1 MVHSNQSLFTEQKWY
16 LVSPAA
22 NGQWSDVVAGWAAA
36 GATAASSATFY
47 KFIYKLHEPVT
58 NGVSLSQNSWDQ
70 IDITG
75 THDDLEENVGY
86 FVYVETAGTESEPAA
101 AALLQIVVSS
111 EMGNGPGGLL
121 SNASRY
127 NAGGDPSHTGA
138 DTDTHG
144 PNYGISIVTA
154 DDSTFDSLKLKSVQV
169 VIDGAHYTSYDWNTT
184 DMNEGFGDFDTLEGW
199 AVARSGALNEVNG
212 NPAATS
218 VSNTTTSGGTI
229 VSGRNRDMEVLR
241 ITPNHK
247 VPPTDGYEDTAPQL
261 LATSS
266 VQVVFYDSAN
276 STDVTFRADSV
287 GAGEYKLDVVNV

>member
-22 NGQWSDVVAGWAAA
+22 NGQWADVVAGWAAA

-101 AALLQIVVSS
+101 AALLQVVVSN
-111 EMGNGPGGLL
+111 EIGDGTGGLL
-121 SNASRY
+121 SSAQYY
-127 NAGGDPSHTGA
+127 NAGGDSSHSNPTTA
-138 DTDTHG
+138 

-154 DDSTFDSLKLKSVQV
+154 DDALFDSLKLKSVQF

-184 DMNEGFGDFDTLEGW
+184 DMNEGLGDFDPQEGW
-199 AVARSGALNEVNG
+199 AVARSGALNPVNG
-212 NPAATS
+212 SPAATS
-218 VSNTTTSGGTI
+218 ISNTTTSGGTI
-229 VSGRNRDMEVLR
+229 VSGKNRDLEVLR

-247 VPPTDGYEDTAPQL
+247 VPPTSGYEDTAPQL
-261 LATSS
+261 LATSA
-266 VQVVFYDSAN
+266 VQVVFYDSN
-276 STDVTFRADSV
+276 TSSDVTFRADGL
-287 GAGEYKLDVVNV
+287 GAGEYKIDVVNL

>member
-101 AALLQIVVSS
+101 AALLQVVVSN
-111 EMGNGPGGLL
+111 ETGGVGGNYAGDGSVFGISMVTTDDAMFDNLTLKSAQFVIKDTDYNSFEWKTDDMNSGLTPPQKDAWAL
-121 SNASRY
+121 NTTGDLGVNAS
-127 NAGGDPSHTGA
+127 
-138 DTDTHG
+138 
-144 PNYGISIVTA
+144 
-154 DDSTFDSLKLKSVQV
+154 
-169 VIDGAHYTSYDWNTT
+169 
-184 DMNEGFGDFDTLEGW
+184 E
-199 AVARSGALNEVNG
+199 
-212 NPAATS
+212 S
-218 VSNTTTSGGTI
+218 VSNTLSSGTKIASRNKDYELLRLSPAYLSDYSGYKTTL
-229 VSGRNRDMEVLR
+229 EV
-241 ITPNHK
+241 
-247 VPPTDGYEDTAPQL
+247 

-266 VQVVFYDSAN
+266 VQIIFYDSAN
-276 STDVTFRADSV
+276 ATDVTFRADNV